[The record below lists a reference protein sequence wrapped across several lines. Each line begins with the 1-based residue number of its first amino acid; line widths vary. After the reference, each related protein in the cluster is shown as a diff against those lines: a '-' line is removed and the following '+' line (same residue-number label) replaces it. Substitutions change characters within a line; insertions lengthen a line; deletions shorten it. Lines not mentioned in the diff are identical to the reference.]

1 MYNAVNRANGK
12 TNARKKLSMVAN
24 WPKEVCVKS
33 YVNAVVKFHT
43 LGFRDAHDR
52 HVFNTYSQG
61 KRCQCSVQPDHKDKR
76 STTSLCWFQRLEMM
90 DNVLVSIDSYGS
102 QAAKY
107 SRSPSPWEEK
117 YQLAEN
123 LFGCGP
129 WNDKV
134 NSQRKDKQ
142 AINQLCWT
150 QVKHKEVWCVSF
162 VTLPPHHGHANS
174 DV

>member
-1 MYNAVNRANGK
+1 MQLIEPMEKQTREENKAWLQ
-12 TNARKKLSMVAN
+12 TD
-24 WPKEVCVKS
+24 PKRFVECYK
-33 YVNAVVKFHT
+33 ALFHT

-52 HVFNTYSQG
+52 HVFQTYSQG

-76 STTSLCWFQRLEMM
+76 STTSLRWFQRLKMM
-90 DNVLVSIDSYGS
+90 DNVLVSIDSYGN

-123 LFGCGP
+123 LFGCRP
-129 WNDKV
+129 PNDKV
-134 NSQRKDKQ
+134 NSQRKNKQ

-150 QVKHKEVWCVSF
+150 QV
-162 VTLPPHHGHANS
+162 PPNHDRENS
-174 DV
+174 DD